1 MKTFVIFVAE
11 DERSRAYAAHTLRS
25 LQQRRGWDPM
35 LLPGVTPITL
45 KLWKLIYPHFV
56 RPGSRAESFKLQNN
70 PAYAFKRSCWLNHM
84 RVWQMAVDM
93 DRPVAFIE
101 HDSGCLAD
109 WDYPEFEDVL
119 ILNARPAVRQRAVQ
133 NGLAKHADPKDLANW
148 PGIRTGVHDWDA
160 PLIYRFSDDS
170 IEPLIMPG
178 TAAYAVTAQGARK
191 LLEHAQHGWEQSD
204 HYINT
209 GVVRIQYRDPPYFD
223 FHSANLGSSHG
234 F

>member
-1 MKTFVIFVAE
+1 M
-11 DERSRAYAAHTLRS
+11 
-25 LQQRRGWDPM
+25 
-35 LLPGVTPITL
+35 
-45 KLWKLIYPHFV
+45 
-56 RPGSRAESFKLQNN
+56 
-70 PAYAFKRSCWLNHM
+70 
-84 RVWQMAVDM
+84 
-93 DRPVAFIE
+93 
-101 HDSGCLAD
+101 
-109 WDYPEFEDVL
+109 
-119 ILNARPAVRQRAVQ
+119 
-133 NGLAKHADPKDLANW
+133 
-148 PGIRTGVHDWDA
+148 HDWDA

-170 IEPLIMPG
+170 TEPLIMPG